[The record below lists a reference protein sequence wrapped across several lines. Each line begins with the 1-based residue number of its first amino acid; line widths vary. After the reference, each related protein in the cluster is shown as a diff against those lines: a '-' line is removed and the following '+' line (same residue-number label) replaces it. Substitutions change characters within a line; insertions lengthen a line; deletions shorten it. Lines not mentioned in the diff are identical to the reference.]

1 MATQPDTEFLTD
13 TSKLSNFNYLTTNY
27 FQILIS
33 RAPTVSFFAQEVT
46 CPAISMT
53 ELIQPT
59 TLSTTVPLPGNA
71 YTFMPLN
78 IKFALDEDLRGWQEI
93 YNWITTIGNFKNTT
107 NTVAYHD
114 RFSDITLRITNSAYK
129 GKFEVVFRNAFPV
142 ALSEIPFTITATD
155 NVTLTATASFK
166 YTYYDFKVLTSS

>member
-1 MATQPDTEFLTD
+1 MATKPDIDFLPD
-13 TSKLSNFNYLTTNY
+13 DSKLSNFNYLATNY
-27 FQILIS
+27 FQIMIS
-33 RAPTVSFFAQEVT
+33 RAPTVSFFALDVN

-78 IKFALDEDLRGWQEI
+78 IKFTVDEDMRSWQEI
-93 YNWITTIGNFKNTT
+93 YHWMTTIGNYTST
-107 NTVAYHD
+107 ANTVAYHD

-142 ALSEIPFTITATD
+142 SLSEIPFSVTATD
-155 NVTLTATASFK
+155 NVLLTATASFK
-166 YTYYDFKVLTSS
+166 YTYYEFKVLTSS

>member
-1 MATQPDTEFLTD
+1 MATKPDTEFLPD
-13 TSKLSNFNYLTTNY
+13 DSKLSNFNYLTTNY
-27 FQILIS
+27 FQVSIS
-33 RAPTVSFFAQEVT
+33 RAPTVSFFALDVN

-78 IKFALDEDLRGWQEI
+78 IKFTVDEDMRSWQEI
-93 YNWITTIGNFKNTT
+93 YHWITTIGNYKNTD

-142 ALSEIPFTITATD
+142 SLSEIPFSVTATD
-155 NVTLTATASFK
+155 NVLLTATASFK
-166 YTYYDFKVLTSS
+166 YTYYDFKILTSS